1 MTTLRPTRVG
11 SDPGSQPPET
21 ALELSVAIVYPPT
34 LTPDEMLAV
43 SDEVC
48 LRIRDM
54 LDPARFADLPVLR
67 VYTDAD
73 QPAARREPLYPLT
86 MGALRMTCRLDLV
99 EAIEKQC
106 GGTDLARVGYDLA
119 GRAYEVGVEVKF
131 RRRPELDREGGA
143 MGDEGAL
150 GSGG

>member
-11 SDPGSQPPET
+11 SDPDTQPPET
-21 ALELSVAIVYPPT
+21 ALELSVSVVYPPT

-48 LRIRDM
+48 LRIRDL
-54 LDPARFADLPVLR
+54 LDPARFADLPVQR

-73 QPAARREPLYPLT
+73 QPAPRQEPLYTLA

-131 RRRPELDREGGA
+131 RRRPELDRGGGA
-143 MGDEGAL
+143 GEPGGAL

>member
-11 SDPGSQPPET
+11 SDPDTQPPET
-21 ALELSVAIVYPPT
+21 ALELSVAIVYAPT
-34 LTPDEMLAV
+34 LTPAEMLAV
-43 SDEVC
+43 ADEVC
-48 LRIRDM
+48 LRLRDL
-54 LDPARFADLPVLR
+54 LDPARFADLPVQR
-67 VYTDAD
+67 VYADAD
-73 QPAARREPLYPLT
+73 HPGPRTEPLYPLA

-119 GRAYEVGVEVKF
+119 GRAYEVGVEVGF
-131 RRRPELDREGGA
+131 RRRPELDRERGA
-143 MGDEGAL
+143 AEDDGML

>member
-11 SDPGSQPPET
+11 SDPDAQPPET
-21 ALELSVAIVYPPT
+21 AMELSVAIVYSPA
-34 LTPDEMLAV
+34 LSPDEMLAV

-48 LRIRDM
+48 LRIRDL

-73 QPAARREPLYPLT
+73 QPPPRREPLYPLT

-99 EAIEKQC
+99 EAIEKRC

-131 RRRPELDREGGA
+131 QRRPELDEPGVNG
-143 MGDEGAL
+143 GAL

>member
-11 SDPGSQPPET
+11 SDPQSQPPET

-34 LTPDEMLAV
+34 LTPGEMLAV
-43 SDEVC
+43 SEEVY

-54 LDPARFADLPVLR
+54 LDPVRFADLPVLR

-73 QPAARREPLYPLT
+73 LPTPRREPLYPLD

-143 MGDEGAL
+143 EEDQGAL

>member
-11 SDPGSQPPET
+11 SDPDTQPPET
-21 ALELSVAIVYPPT
+21 ALEMSVTVVYAPT
-34 LTPDEMLAV
+34 LTPGEMLAV

-48 LRIRDM
+48 LRIRDL
-54 LDPARFADLPVLR
+54 LDPARFADLPVQH
-67 VYTDAD
+67 VYVDAD
-73 QPAARREPLYPLT
+73 QPPPRSEPVYPLA

-99 EAIEKQC
+99 EAIETRC

-119 GRAYEVGVEVKF
+119 GRAYEVGVEVNF
-131 RRRPELDREGGA
+131 RRRPELDREAGTEARAGA
-143 MGDEGAL
+143 P

>member
-11 SDPGSQPPET
+11 SDPRSQPPET
-21 ALELSVAIVYPPT
+21 ALELSVAIVYPPA

-43 SDEVC
+43 SEEVY

-73 QPAARREPLYPLT
+73 QPTPRREPLYPLD

-143 MGDEGAL
+143 DEDAGAL

>member
-11 SDPGSQPPET
+11 SDPRSQPPET
-21 ALELSVAIVYPPT
+21 ALELSVAIVYPPA

-43 SDEVC
+43 SEEVY

-73 QPAARREPLYPLT
+73 QPTPRREPLYPLA

-143 MGDEGAL
+143 EEDAGAL